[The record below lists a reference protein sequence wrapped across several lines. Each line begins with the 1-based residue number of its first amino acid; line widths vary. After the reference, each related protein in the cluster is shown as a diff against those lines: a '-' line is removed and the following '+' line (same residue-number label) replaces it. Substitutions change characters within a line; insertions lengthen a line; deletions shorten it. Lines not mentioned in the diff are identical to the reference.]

1 MAAAK
6 KGKKTSKP
14 KSGSKKKK
22 TNNNMNFFMKF
33 MLVLLLLAVLAGAVF
48 YTLKNFNAADSSQ
61 QSAVSGQQSAVSG
74 QQSAVSSQQSND
86 KGLMAN
92 DERQK
97 AKGEGQRANDEGQRA
112 NVESKKPEAKSQQP
126 TVNSQTK
133 VNAEEK
139 TAVLKQEVKESKT
152 MSGSW
157 QSSEQGAFLTMDK
170 YGYRIDF
177 ANVHASKPI
186 TGSYFIENNLVTF
199 TSDGDEC
206 YDSDGTY
213 RITFYKKN
221 ISLTCK
227 NDDCTDRKNILEADW
242 EWLEY

>member
-48 YTLKNFNAADSSQ
+48 YTLKNFNAADSGQ
-61 QSAVSGQQSAVSG
+61 RSAVSGQQSAVSG
-74 QQSAVSSQQSND
+74 QQSND
-86 KGLMAN
+86 KGLMANDERQKAN

-97 AKGEGQRANDEGQRA
+97 AKGEGQRANDEGQKA